1 MSSNL
6 FTPSLRYTNKETCNS
21 AWTFI
26 DGQNVSD
33 IEVPKF
39 IKNLFTSFDDS
50 RYGKMG
56 KDLIEGAACGENEYV
71 SSNTCTPCPAGT
83 TNPSG
88 DESDGADTQCTATI
102 CAENEYVSSNTCTPC
117 PTGTS
122 NGAGDDAS
130 GVNTECSTTCAE
142 NEYVSSNTCTP
153 CPAGTTNPSGDE
165 SDGEDTQCTATIC
178 DENEYVSSN
187 TCTPCPTGTSNGAGD
202 DASGVNTECTP
213 INICSQSDISVD
225 FTNPTNCNNYWLG
238 DTLTGIGYGGEYD
251 LFYTTATPGSSD
263 TCRDEDTC
271 FKKCCNGI
279 PQTEI
284 DTDNM
289 NYFTWIMYS
298 SGMWQVSS

>member
-56 KDLIEGAACGENEYV
+56 KDLIEGAACG
-71 SSNTCTPCPAGT
+71 
-83 TNPSG
+83 
-88 DESDGADTQCTATI
+88 
-102 CAENEYVSSNTCTPC
+102 
-117 PTGTS
+117 
-122 NGAGDDAS
+122 
-130 GVNTECSTTCAE
+130 E